1 MFPRYMI
8 TRRISPSPLLSREIK
23 RLPLHIYMEAFYK
36 QRQVSL
42 IFIQTPRSQAIY
54 GS

>member
-1 MFPRYMI
+1 MI
-8 TRRISPSPLLSREIK
+8 TRRISPSPLLFQKIK
-23 RLPLHIYMEAFYK
+23 KASIAYTWKRSINKDKFP
-36 QRQVSL
+36 L